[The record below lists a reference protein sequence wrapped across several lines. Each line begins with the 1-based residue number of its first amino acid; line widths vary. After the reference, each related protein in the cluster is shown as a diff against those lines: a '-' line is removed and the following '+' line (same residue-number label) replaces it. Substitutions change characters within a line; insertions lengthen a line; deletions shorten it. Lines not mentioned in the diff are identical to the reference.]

1 MNASEFEKY
10 SEELIKHCWDL
21 LFSKSKE
28 YANDDDRLANFKQPT
43 SLFKTN
49 PAKICLM
56 YDSKHIASMV
66 KMAEDI
72 DKGIYPTHE
81 LLKEKVGDYI
91 NYGLL
96 FYGNMLELM
105 GKKNEIVSFAI
116 KDIDGGEETITKD
129 EFMEILSGLD

>member
-1 MNASEFEKY
+1 MNAEEFEKY
-10 SEELIKHCWDL
+10 SREVIDHCWNL

-28 YANDDDRLANFKQPT
+28 YANDVDRLANFKQPT

-49 PAKICLM
+49 QAKICLM

-66 KMAEDI
+66 KMAEDV
-72 DKGIYPTHE
+72 DKGVYPTKE
-81 LLKEKVGDYI
+81 LLMEKVGDYI

-105 GKKNEIVSFAI
+105 KKRD
-116 KDIDGGEETITKD
+116 KDGMCQRDSRD
-129 EFMEILSGLD
+129 ERENQ